1 MNRFFKKTL
10 SLMLVI
16 VMTVSLGVSAA
27 AADQTGDAQAEGPL
41 GIVSAMSVELNALV
55 EATKISKTE
64 EIAGNTF
71 YEGVLNGV
79 DVVLVKAG
87 IGKVLAASCAETLI
101 DTYHVGGIVFTGIAG
116 GVGDDVNVMDMVIA
130 TELVQHDY
138 GTETNSGF
146 EWNGKAGSNQE
157 TGMIPVDESLSKI
170 AYDSACTVLG
180 AEKVHQGVIATGD
193 QFISSESYVKELQ
206 TKFNALACE
215 MEGASVARV
224 ADEFHVPCAIL
235 RCMSDK
241 ADGIAHDTYAF
252 NYTEASNTSASVV
265 KEMLNTIAKD
275 RVALPAAKDVAA
287 KDTTPRTAIISAMSV
302 ELKAL
307 VDAADIQK
315 ETVIGSKTYYVGKL
329 NGEDVVLVQ
338 AGVGKVLSA
347 NYTAALLNNFTVK
360 GVVFTGIAGGVGD
373 DVNVMDMVIG
383 TSLVQHD
390 YGTET
395 NNGFVWNGEAGS
407 NQETGMIPVDGT
419 LSKIAYNAA
428 CDVLGS
434 AKVHQGVIAT
444 GDQFISSESY
454 VKELQTKFDALACEM
469 EGASVARVCD
479 QFGVPCAIL
488 RCMSDK
494 ADGIAHDTYA
504 FNYTEASNTSASV
517 VQEMM
522 KTLSTTLPFTDVKNT
537 DWCFSEVARVY
548 ADGIMGGTSNT
559 TFSPAGTLTRG
570 QVVAMLY
577 RMAGSPAVTANTTG
591 FSDVDNGAYY
601 ADAVKWASG
610 KEIVGGYADG
620 TFAPNRAI
628 TREQLAAILYRY
640 AKANGADISVGEDTN
655 LLSYKDFQSVG
666 QYAVP
671 ALQWAVGSGL
681 IGGTTNAMLSPKGT
695 ATRAQAA
702 VILVRFVGMTAAK

>member
-1 MNRFFKKTL
+1 MNRLFKKTL

-27 AADQTGDAQAEGPL
+27 AADQTGAAQAEGPL

-479 QFGVPCAIL
+479 QFGMPCAIL
-488 RCMSDK
+488 RDK

-681 IGGTTNAMLSPKGT
+681 IGGTTNATLSPKGT

>member
-1 MNRFFKKTL
+1 MKIIVCVKQVPDTSGKVAVNPDGTLNRASMATITNPDDLNAVEAALTL
-10 SLMLVI
+10 KE
-16 VMTVSLGVSAA
+16 
-27 AADQTGDAQAEGPL
+27 QTGAEVVVVSMGPPPAEGML
-41 GIVSAMSVELNALV
+41 R
-55 EATKISKTE
+55 
-64 EIAGNTF
+64 EIQAR
-71 YEGVLNGV
+71 GV
-79 DVVLVKAG
+79 DRAVLVSG
-87 IGKVLAASCAETLI
+87 REF
-101 DTYHVGGIVFTGIAG
+101 GG
-116 GVGDDVNVMDMVIA
+116 
-130 TELVQHDY
+130 
-138 GTETNSGF
+138 S
-146 EWNGKAGSNQE
+146 
-157 TGMIPVDESLSKI
+157 
-170 AYDSACTVLG
+170 
-180 AEKVHQGVIATGD
+180 
-193 QFISSESYVKELQ
+193 
-206 TKFNALACE
+206 
-215 MEGASVARV
+215 
-224 ADEFHVPCAIL
+224 
-235 RCMSDK
+235 
-241 ADGIAHDTYAF
+241 DTYA
-252 NYTEASNTSASVV
+252 TSQILAAAINKIGVE
-265 KEMLNTIAKD
+265 KEDIVMCGRQAIDGDTAQVGPQIAEKLG
-275 RVALPAAKDVAA
+275 LPQV
-287 KDTTPRTAIISAMSV
+287 SY
-302 ELKAL
+302 
-307 VDAADIQK
+307 AADIQK

-479 QFGVPCAIL
+479 QFDVPCAIL

-681 IGGTTNAMLSPKGT
+681 IGGTANATLSPKGT

>member
-1 MNRFFKKTL
+1 MEKLLKKA
-10 SLMLVI
+10 
-16 VMTVSLGVSAA
+16 VSLLLVVALAASLSISALA
-27 AADQTGDAQAEGPL
+27 AEETTTRQEEGPL
-41 GIVSAMSVELNALV
+41 GIVSAMSVELKALLDK
-55 EATKISKTE
+55 AKITRTE

-116 GVGDDVNVMDMVIA
+116 GVGDDVNVMDMVVA

-138 GTETNSGF
+138 GTETNDGF
-146 EWNGKAGSNQE
+146 VWNGEAGSNQE

-170 AYDSACTVLG
+170 AYDSACTILG
-180 AEKVHQGVIATGD
+180 TDKVHQGVIATGD
-193 QFISSESYVKELQ
+193 QFIASESYVKELQ

-224 ADEFHVPCAIL
+224 ADEFGVPCAII

-241 ADGIAHDTYAF
+241 ADGLAHDTYAF
-252 NYTEASNTSASVV
+252 NYTQASNTSASVV
-265 KEMLNTIAKD
+265 MEMLNTIAKNK
-275 RVALPAAKDVAA
+275 VTLPAAKDDVK

-315 ETVIGSKTYYVGKL
+315 ETVIGGKTYYVGKL
-329 NGEDVVLVQ
+329 NGEDVVMVQ
-338 AGVGKVLSA
+338 AGIGKVLSA

-360 GVVFTGIAGGVGD
+360 GVAFTGIAGGVGD

-383 TSLVQHD
+383 TGLVQHD

-395 NNGFVWNGEAGS
+395 NKGFEWNGEAAAD
-407 NQETGMIPVDGT
+407 EKTGVIPVDAT

-434 AKVHQGVIAT
+434 GKVHQGIIAT

-454 VKELQTKFDALACEM
+454 VKTLQTKFNALACEM

-479 QFGVPCAIL
+479 QFGVPCTIL

-504 FNYTEASNTSASV
+504 FNYTEASNTSAAV

-537 DWCFSEVARVY
+537 DWCFSEVAQAY
-548 ADGIMGGTSNT
+548 AKGIMGGTSGT
-559 TFSPAGTLTRG
+559 TFNPAGTLTRG

-577 RMAGSPAVTANTTG
+577 RMAGSPVVAAGTSS
-591 FSDVDNGAYY
+591 FSDVADNAYY
-601 ADAVKWASG
+601 ANAVKWAAG

-640 AKANGADISVGEDTN
+640 AKANGADVSVGEDTN

-681 IGGTTNAMLSPKGT
+681 IGGTTNVTLSPKGT

-702 VILVRFVGMTAAK
+702 VILIRFAGMSAAK

>member
-1 MNRFFKKTL
+1 MNRLLKKTL

-27 AADQTGDAQAEGPL
+27 AADQTGAAQAEGPL

-275 RVALPAAKDVAA
+275 RVALPAAKDVAT

-395 NNGFVWNGEAGS
+395 NNGFVWNGEA
-407 NQETGMIPVDGT
+407 GMIPVDGT

-577 RMAGSPAVTANTTG
+577 RMAGSPAVTAN
-591 FSDVDNGAYY
+591 
-601 ADAVKWASG
+601 
-610 KEIVGGYADG
+610 
-620 TFAPNRAI
+620 RAI

>member
-1 MNRFFKKTL
+1 MKKIL
-10 SLMLVI
+10 KK
-16 VMTVSLGVSAA
+16 TVSLLLVVILTASLGMSAL
-27 AADQTGDAQAEGPL
+27 AADQTASAQAEGPL

-55 EATKISKTE
+55 EKTKITRTE

-116 GVGDDVNVMDMVIA
+116 GVGDEVNVMDMVVA

-138 GTETNSGF
+138 GTETNDGF
-146 EWNGKAGSNQE
+146 VWNGEAGSDQK
-157 TGMIPVDESLSKI
+157 TGMIPVDGTLSKI
-170 AYDSACTVLG
+170 AYDAACDVLG
-180 AEKVHQGVIATGD
+180 ETKVHQGVIATGD

-224 ADEFHVPCAIL
+224 ADQFGVPCAVI

-241 ADGIAHDTYAF
+241 ADGLAHDTYAF
-252 NYTEASNTSASVV
+252 NYTQASNTSASVV
-265 KEMLNTIAKD
+265 LEMLNTIAKD
-275 RVALPAAKDVAA
+275 KVSLPAAKDDVK

-307 VDAADIQK
+307 VDAADVQK
-315 ETVIGSKTYYVGKL
+315 ETVIGGKTFYVGKL
-329 NGEDVVLVQ
+329 NGEDVVMVQ

-373 DVNVMDMVIG
+373 EVNVMDMVIG
-383 TSLVQHD
+383 TGLVQHD

-395 NNGFVWNGEAGS
+395 NKGFVWNGEAAAD
-407 NQETGMIPVDGT
+407 EKTGVIPVDGT

-434 AKVHQGVIAT
+434 GKVHQGIIAT

-454 VKELQTKFDALACEM
+454 VKTLQTEFNALACEM

-479 QFGVPCAIL
+479 QFGVPCTII

-504 FNYTEASNTSASV
+504 FNYTQASNTSASV

-537 DWCFSEVARVY
+537 DWCFSEVAQVY
-548 ADGIMGGTSNT
+548 AKGIMGGTSNT
-559 TFSPAGTLTRG
+559 TFTPAGTLTRG

-577 RMAGSPAVTANTTG
+577 RMAGSPVVAAG
-591 FSDVDNGAYY
+591 SASFSDVDSGAYY
-601 ADAVKWASG
+601 ANAVKWAAG

-640 AKANGADISVGEDTN
+640 AKANGTDVSVGEDTN

-681 IGGTTNAMLSPKGT
+681 VSGTSNDTLSPKGT

-702 VILVRFVGMTAAK
+702 VILVRFIGMAAAK

>member
-1 MNRFFKKTL
+1 MNRLFKKTL

-27 AADQTGDAQAEGPL
+27 AADQTGAAQAEGPL

-275 RVALPAAKDVAA
+275 RVALPAAKDVAT
-287 KDTTPRTAIISAMSV
+287 KDTTPRTAMSV

-681 IGGTTNAMLSPKGT
+681 IGGTTNATLSPKGT

>member
-1 MNRFFKKTL
+1 MNRLLKKTL

-27 AADQTGDAQAEGPL
+27 AADQTGAAQAEGPL

-193 QFISSESYVKELQ
+193 QFISESYVKELQ

-275 RVALPAAKDVAA
+275 RVALPAAKDVAT

>member
-1 MNRFFKKTL
+1 
-10 SLMLVI
+10 
-16 VMTVSLGVSAA
+16 
-27 AADQTGDAQAEGPL
+27 
-41 GIVSAMSVELNALV
+41 
-55 EATKISKTE
+55 
-64 EIAGNTF
+64 
-71 YEGVLNGV
+71 
-79 DVVLVKAG
+79 
-87 IGKVLAASCAETLI
+87 
-101 DTYHVGGIVFTGIAG
+101 
-116 GVGDDVNVMDMVIA
+116 
-130 TELVQHDY
+130 
-138 GTETNSGF
+138 
-146 EWNGKAGSNQE
+146 
-157 TGMIPVDESLSKI
+157 MIPVDESLSKI

-206 TKFNALACE
+206 TKF
-215 MEGASVARV
+215 
-224 ADEFHVPCAIL
+224 
-235 RCMSDK
+235 
-241 ADGIAHDTYAF
+241 
-252 NYTEASNTSASVV
+252 
-265 KEMLNTIAKD
+265 
-275 RVALPAAKDVAA
+275 
-287 KDTTPRTAIISAMSV
+287 
-302 ELKAL
+302 
-307 VDAADIQK
+307 
-315 ETVIGSKTYYVGKL
+315 
-329 NGEDVVLVQ
+329 
-338 AGVGKVLSA
+338 
-347 NYTAALLNNFTVK
+347 
-360 GVVFTGIAGGVGD
+360 
-373 DVNVMDMVIG
+373 
-383 TSLVQHD
+383 
-390 YGTET
+390 
-395 NNGFVWNGEAGS
+395 
-407 NQETGMIPVDGT
+407 
-419 LSKIAYNAA
+419 
-428 CDVLGS
+428 
-434 AKVHQGVIAT
+434 
-444 GDQFISSESY
+444 
-454 VKELQTKFDALACEM
+454 DALACEM

-479 QFGVPCAIL
+479 QFDVPCAIL

-640 AKANGADISVGEDTN
+640 AKASGADVSVGEDTN

>member
-1 MNRFFKKTL
+1 MNRLLKKTL

-27 AADQTGDAQAEGPL
+27 AADQTGAAQAEGPL

-275 RVALPAAKDVAA
+275 VAT

>member
-27 AADQTGDAQAEGPL
+27 AADQTGAAQAEGPL

-116 GVGDDVNVMDMVIA
+116 GVGDN
-130 TELVQHDY
+130 
-138 GTETNSGF
+138 
-146 EWNGKAGSNQE
+146 
-157 TGMIPVDESLSKI
+157 
-170 AYDSACTVLG
+170 
-180 AEKVHQGVIATGD
+180 
-193 QFISSESYVKELQ
+193 
-206 TKFNALACE
+206 
-215 MEGASVARV
+215 
-224 ADEFHVPCAIL
+224 
-235 RCMSDK
+235 
-241 ADGIAHDTYAF
+241 
-252 NYTEASNTSASVV
+252 
-265 KEMLNTIAKD
+265 
-275 RVALPAAKDVAA
+275 
-287 KDTTPRTAIISAMSV
+287 
-302 ELKAL
+302 
-307 VDAADIQK
+307 
-315 ETVIGSKTYYVGKL
+315 
-329 NGEDVVLVQ
+329 
-338 AGVGKVLSA
+338 
-347 NYTAALLNNFTVK
+347 
-360 GVVFTGIAGGVGD
+360 
-373 DVNVMDMVIG
+373 VNVMDMVIG

-640 AKANGADISVGEDTN
+640 AKANGADVSVGEDTN

-681 IGGTTNAMLSPKGT
+681 IGGTTNATLSPKGT

>member
-1 MNRFFKKTL
+1 MNRLLKKTL

-27 AADQTGDAQAEGPL
+27 AADQTGAAQAAGPL

-180 AEKVHQGVIATGD
+180 AAKVHQGVIATGD

-444 GDQFISSESY
+444 GDQFISSE
-454 VKELQTKFDALACEM
+454 M

-479 QFGVPCAIL
+479 QFGMPCAIL

>member
-1 MNRFFKKTL
+1 MNRLFKKTL

-27 AADQTGDAQAEGPL
+27 AADQTGAAQAEGPL

-275 RVALPAAKDVAA
+275 RVALPAAKDVAT

-548 ADGIMGGTSNT
+548 ADGIMGGTS
-559 TFSPAGTLTRG
+559 GTLTRG

-681 IGGTTNAMLSPKGT
+681 IGGTTNATLSPKGT
-695 ATRAQAA
+695 ARAQAA

>member
-1 MNRFFKKTL
+1 MKKIFKAILAIGIIGAMDSELETL
-10 SLMLVI
+10 LAA
-16 VMTVSLGVSAA
+16 MTEKKQETLYGLTFT
-27 AADQTGDAQAEGPL
+27 TGTLDGCA
-41 GIVSAMSVELNALV
+41 
-55 EATKISKTE
+55 
-64 EIAGNTF
+64 
-71 YEGVLNGV
+71 
-79 DVVLVKAG
+79 VVLVKAG
-87 IGKVLAASCAETLI
+87 IGKVNAARCTQLLI
-101 DTYHVGGIVFTGIAG
+101 DRFSPSAIVNTGIAG
-116 GVGDDVNVMDMVIA
+116 GLAPGLSVGDVVVA
-130 TELVQHDY
+130 AGVLQHDFDVTAFGHAKGY
-138 GTETNSGF
+138 LC
-146 EWNGKAGSNQE
+146 
-157 TGMIPVDESLSKI
+157 TGGDDT
-170 AYDSACTVLG
+170 AATV
-180 AEKVHQGVIATGD
+180 
-193 QFISSESYVKELQ
+193 FP
-206 TKFNALACE
+206 
-215 MEGASVARV
+215 
-224 ADEFHVPCAIL
+224 ADEALSGCFAAAAQAIL
-235 RCMSDK
+235 
-241 ADGIAHDTYAF
+241 
-252 NYTEASNTSASVV
+252 
-265 KEMLNTIAKD
+265 
-275 RVALPAAKDVAA
+275 
-287 KDTTPRTAIISAMSV
+287 
-302 ELKAL
+302 
-307 VDAADIQK
+307 
-315 ETVIGSKTYYVGKL
+315 
-329 NGEDVVLVQ
+329 GE
-338 AGVGKVLSA
+338 G
-347 NYTAALLNNFTVK
+347 
-360 GVVFTGIAGGVGD
+360 
-373 DVNVMDMVIG
+373 
-383 TSLVQHD
+383 H
-390 YGTET
+390 
-395 NNGFVWNGEAGS
+395 
-407 NQETGMIPVDGT
+407 
-419 LSKIAYNAA
+419 
-428 CDVLGS
+428 
-434 AKVHQGVIAT
+434 VHRGLIAT

-479 QFGVPCAIL
+479 QFGMPCAIL

>member
-1 MNRFFKKTL
+1 MNRLFKKTL

-27 AADQTGDAQAEGPL
+27 AADQTGAAQAEGPL

-479 QFGVPCAIL
+479 QFGMPCAIL

-559 TFSPAGTLTRG
+559 TFSPGTLTRG

>member
-1 MNRFFKKTL
+1 MNRLFKKTL

-27 AADQTGDAQAEGPL
+27 AADQTGAAQAEGPL

-275 RVALPAAKDVAA
+275 RVALPAAKDVAT
-287 KDTTPRTAIISAMSV
+287 KDTAIISAMSV

-681 IGGTTNAMLSPKGT
+681 IGGTTNVTLSPKGT

-702 VILVRFVGMTAAK
+702 VILVRFAGMTAAK

>member
-1 MNRFFKKTL
+1 MNRLFKKTL

-27 AADQTGDAQAEGPL
+27 AAGQTGAAQAEGPL

-146 EWNGKAGSNQE
+146 EWNGEAGSNQE

-265 KEMLNTIAKD
+265 KEMLNTIAQD
-275 RVALPAAKDVAA
+275 R
-287 KDTTPRTAIISAMSV
+287 
-302 ELKAL
+302 
-307 VDAADIQK
+307 
-315 ETVIGSKTYYVGKL
+315 SKGHHAPYRHHQRH
-329 NGEDVVLVQ
+329 ER
-338 AGVGKVLSA
+338 
-347 NYTAALLNNFTVK
+347 
-360 GVVFTGIAGGVGD
+360 
-373 DVNVMDMVIG
+373 
-383 TSLVQHD
+383 
-390 YGTET
+390 GTE
-395 NNGFVWNGEAGS
+395 GS
-407 NQETGMIPVDGT
+407 CGCRRHP
-419 LSKIAYNAA
+419 
-428 CDVLGS
+428 
-434 AKVHQGVIAT
+434 
-444 GDQFISSESY
+444 
-454 VKELQTKFDALACEM
+454 
-469 EGASVARVCD
+469 EG
-479 QFGVPCAIL
+479 
-488 RCMSDK
+488 
-494 ADGIAHDTYA
+494 
-504 FNYTEASNTSASV
+504 
-517 VQEMM
+517 
-522 KTLSTTLPFTDVKNT
+522 
-537 DWCFSEVARVY
+537 
-548 ADGIMGGTSNT
+548 
-559 TFSPAGTLTRG
+559 
-570 QVVAMLY
+570 
-577 RMAGSPAVTANTTG
+577 
-591 FSDVDNGAYY
+591 
-601 ADAVKWASG
+601 
-610 KEIVGGYADG
+610 
-620 TFAPNRAI
+620 NRD
-628 TREQLAAILYRY
+628 RKQ
-640 AKANGADISVGEDTN
+640 D
-655 LLSYKDFQSVG
+655 LLCG
-666 QYAVP
+666 
-671 ALQWAVGSGL
+671 
-681 IGGTTNAMLSPKGT
+681 
-695 ATRAQAA
+695 
-702 VILVRFVGMTAAK
+702 

>member
-1 MNRFFKKTL
+1 MNRLFKKTL

-27 AADQTGDAQAEGPL
+27 AADQTGAAQAEGPL

-347 NYTAALLNNFTVK
+347 NYTAALLNFTVK

-559 TFSPAGTLTRG
+559 TFSPADTLTRG

-681 IGGTTNAMLSPKGT
+681 IGGTTNATLSPKGT

-702 VILVRFVGMTAAK
+702 VILIRFVGMTAAK

>member
-1 MNRFFKKTL
+1 MNRLFKKTL

-27 AADQTGDAQAEGPL
+27 AAGQTGAAQAEGPL

-116 GVGDDVNVMDMVIA
+116 GVDDDVNVMDMVIG
-130 TELVQHDY
+130 TSLVQHDY
-138 GTETNSGF
+138 GTETNNGF
-146 EWNGKAGSNQE
+146 VWNGEAGSNQE

-206 TKFNALACE
+206 TKFDALACE

-315 ETVIGSKTYYVGKL
+315 DGNTL
-329 NGEDVVLVQ
+329 
-338 AGVGKVLSA
+338 
-347 NYTAALLNNFTVK
+347 TVK
-360 GVVFTGIAGGVGD
+360 RMLEDGYMMVKVQTPCLLTCIKELNDPRYMSVNGIFTCYDKPMEVFDYNALKDDPLIEVDTIGLKGSPTNVFKSFTPPQKGAGTMLQGD
-373 DVNVMDMVIG
+373 DV
-383 TSLVQHD
+383 
-390 YGTET
+390 
-395 NNGFVWNGEAGS
+395 
-407 NQETGMIPVDGT
+407 
-419 LSKIAYNAA
+419 
-428 CDVLGS
+428 
-434 AKVHQGVIAT
+434 
-444 GDQFISSESY
+444 
-454 VKELQTKFDALACEM
+454 
-469 EGASVARVCD
+469 
-479 QFGVPCAIL
+479 
-488 RCMSDK
+488 
-494 ADGIAHDTYA
+494 
-504 FNYTEASNTSASV
+504 
-517 VQEMM
+517 
-522 KTLSTTLPFTDVKNT
+522 
-537 DWCFSEVARVY
+537 
-548 ADGIMGGTSNT
+548 
-559 TFSPAGTLTRG
+559 
-570 QVVAMLY
+570 
-577 RMAGSPAVTANTTG
+577 TA
-591 FSDVDNGAYY
+591 
-601 ADAVKWASG
+601 
-610 KEIVGGYADG
+610 
-620 TFAPNRAI
+620 
-628 TREQLAAILYRY
+628 QLAGIL
-640 AKANGADISVGEDTN
+640 AK
-655 LLSYKDFQSVG
+655 KH
-666 QYAVP
+666 
-671 ALQWAVGSGL
+671 L
-681 IGGTTNAMLSPKGT
+681 I
-695 ATRAQAA
+695 
-702 VILVRFVGMTAAK
+702 

>member
-1 MNRFFKKTL
+1 MEKLLKKA
-10 SLMLVI
+10 
-16 VMTVSLGVSAA
+16 VSLLLVVALAASLSISALA
-27 AADQTGDAQAEGPL
+27 AEETTTRQEEGPL
-41 GIVSAMSVELNALV
+41 GIVSAMSVELKALLDK
-55 EATKISKTE
+55 AKITRTE

-116 GVGDDVNVMDMVIA
+116 GVGDDVNVMDMVVA

-138 GTETNSGF
+138 GTETNDGF
-146 EWNGKAGSNQE
+146 VWNGEAGSNQE
-157 TGMIPVDESLSKI
+157 TGMIPVNESLSKI
-170 AYDSACTVLG
+170 AYDSACTILG
-180 AEKVHQGVIATGD
+180 TDKVHQGVIATGD
-193 QFISSESYVKELQ
+193 QFIASESYVKELQ

-224 ADEFHVPCAIL
+224 ADEFGVPCAII

-241 ADGIAHDTYAF
+241 ADGLAHDTYAF
-252 NYTEASNTSASVV
+252 NYTQASNTSASVV
-265 KEMLNTIAKD
+265 MEMLNTVAKNK
-275 RVALPAAKDVAA
+275 VTLPAAKDDVK

-407 NQETGMIPVDGT
+407 NQDTGMIPVDGT

-479 QFGVPCAIL
+479 QFGMPCAIL

>member
-1 MNRFFKKTL
+1 MNRLFKKTL

-27 AADQTGDAQAEGPL
+27 AADQTGAAQAEGPL

-419 LSKIAYNAA
+419 LSKI
-428 CDVLGS
+428 
-434 AKVHQGVIAT
+434 HQGVIAT

-640 AKANGADISVGEDTN
+640 AKASGADVSVGEDTN

>member
-1 MNRFFKKTL
+1 MNRLLKKTL

-27 AADQTGDAQAEGPL
+27 AADQTGAAQAEGPL

-275 RVALPAAKDVAA
+275 RVALPAAKDVAT

-444 GDQFISSESY
+444 GDQFISS
-454 VKELQTKFDALACEM
+454 EM

>member
-1 MNRFFKKTL
+1 MKKIL
-10 SLMLVI
+10 KK
-16 VMTVSLGVSAA
+16 TVSLLLVVILTASLGMSAL
-27 AADQTGDAQAEGPL
+27 AADQTASAQADGPL

-55 EATKISKTE
+55 GKTKITRTE

-116 GVGDDVNVMDMVIA
+116 GVGDKVNVMDMVVA

-138 GTETNSGF
+138 GTETNDGF
-146 EWNGKAGSNQE
+146 VWNGEAGSDQK
-157 TGMIPVDESLSKI
+157 TGMIPVDGTLSKI
-170 AYDSACTVLG
+170 AYDAACDVLG
-180 AEKVHQGVIATGD
+180 ETKVHQGVIATGD

-224 ADEFHVPCAIL
+224 ADQFGVPCAVI

-241 ADGIAHDTYAF
+241 ADGLAHDTYAF
-252 NYTEASNTSASVV
+252 NYT
-265 KEMLNTIAKD
+265 
-275 RVALPAAKDVAA
+275 
-287 KDTTPRTAIISAMSV
+287 
-302 ELKAL
+302 
-307 VDAADIQK
+307 Q
-315 ETVIGSKTYYVGKL
+315 
-329 NGEDVVLVQ
+329 
-338 AGVGKVLSA
+338 
-347 NYTAALLNNFTVK
+347 
-360 GVVFTGIAGGVGD
+360 
-373 DVNVMDMVIG
+373 
-383 TSLVQHD
+383 
-390 YGTET
+390 
-395 NNGFVWNGEAGS
+395 
-407 NQETGMIPVDGT
+407 
-419 LSKIAYNAA
+419 
-428 CDVLGS
+428 
-434 AKVHQGVIAT
+434 
-444 GDQFISSESY
+444 
-454 VKELQTKFDALACEM
+454 
-469 EGASVARVCD
+469 
-479 QFGVPCAIL
+479 
-488 RCMSDK
+488 
-494 ADGIAHDTYA
+494 
-504 FNYTEASNTSASV
+504 ASNTSASV

-537 DWCFSEVARVY
+537 DWCFSEVAQVY
-548 ADGIMGGTSNT
+548 AKGIMGGTSNT
-559 TFSPAGTLTRG
+559 TFTPAGTLTRV

-577 RMAGSPAVTANTTG
+577 RMAGSPVVAAG
-591 FSDVDNGAYY
+591 SASFSDVDSGAYY
-601 ADAVKWASG
+601 ANAVKWAAG

-640 AKANGADISVGEDTN
+640 AKANGTDVSVGEDTN

-681 IGGTTNAMLSPKGT
+681 VSGTSNDTLSPKGT

-702 VILVRFVGMTAAK
+702 VILVRFIGMASVK

>member
-1 MNRFFKKTL
+1 MNRLFKKTL

-27 AADQTGDAQAEGPL
+27 AADQTGAAQAEGPL

-180 AEKVHQGVIATGD
+180 AEKVQGVIATGD

-275 RVALPAAKDVAA
+275 RVALPAAKDVAT

-307 VDAADIQK
+307 VDAADIQQ

-640 AKANGADISVGEDTN
+640 AKANGADVSVGEDTN

-681 IGGTTNAMLSPKGT
+681 IGGTTNATLSPKGT

>member
-1 MNRFFKKTL
+1 MNRLFKKTL

-41 GIVSAMSVELNALV
+41 GLVSAMSVELNALV

-275 RVALPAAKDVAA
+275 RVALPAAKDVAT

-444 GDQFISSESY
+444 GDQFIS
-454 VKELQTKFDALACEM
+454 CEM

-479 QFGVPCAIL
+479 QFDVPCAIL

-681 IGGTTNAMLSPKGT
+681 IGGTANATLSPKGT